1 MPHPVKPANSGKV
14 AAVIG
19 YGRMGRIHARV
30 LDEFGHDVVTVDPVA
45 PDADVASVAELDGPV
60 DAVAVAAPI
69 PLLHGL
75 SMDALEHLR
84 PARMLVEKPGAMSPV
99 DMQVMAARAAA
110 HGTRVAI
117 GYTERHNPA
126 IIALREHLAT
136 GQRAPI
142 THIAA
147 ARYSPAMPS
156 APGVPVAVDV
166 AVHDIDLARRLAP
179 GRPFG
184 WRGGYAPHHMR
195 AVMCHHADGRVSA
208 LDLRAHMLD
217 GEVVEGAE
225 PVWAEWWELLAADA
239 QPVSLRHET
248 MVLATA
254 LALHREGKA

>member
-1 MPHPVKPANSGKV
+1 MSHPVKPANSGKV

-99 DMQVMAARAAA
+99 EMQVMAARAAA

-117 GYTERHNPA
+117 GYTERHN
-126 IIALREHLAT
+126 
-136 GQRAPI
+136 
-142 THIAA
+142 
-147 ARYSPAMPS
+147 
-156 APGVPVAVDV
+156 PVAVDV

-254 LALHREGKA
+254 LALDREGKA